1 MRPRASAGVLW
12 RAYERLAMAIGL
24 GTLALL
30 CLAWLP
36 FAALLYPVLPR
47 VPAQRLGRSVITLA
61 FRFYL
66 AVLSLL
72 CGCRFDLSALDALQR
87 ERSLIIAA
95 NHPSLLDAVV
105 LVSRLPNAVC
115 VMKASLLDNILFGA
129 AARIARYVR
138 NDGAAQLLRN
148 GCQALAEGAQVV
160 LFPEGSRTQQFP
172 LDPLGRTLGVLAKRA
187 HVPVQ
192 AVLLEYST
200 PYLGKRW
207 PLWAP
212 PVLPLVC
219 TARLGCRFDPP
230 SDHPAFTQALEQHL
244 RAELTTPA
252 P

>member
-1 MRPRASAGVLW
+1 MTLHSTKADPPPRRHPGWLW
-12 RAYERLAMAIGL
+12 RAYERMAMVIGL

-47 VPAQRLGRSVITLA
+47 VPAQRLGRLAITLA

-66 AVLSLL
+66 GVLALV
-72 CGCRFDLSALDALQR
+72 CGCRFDLSALDALHR

-138 NDGAAQLLRN
+138 
-148 GCQALAEGAQVV
+148 
-160 LFPEGSRTQQFP
+160 TM
-172 LDPLGRTLGVLAKRA
+172 
-187 HVPVQ
+187 
-192 AVLLEYST
+192 
-200 PYLGKRW
+200 
-207 PLWAP
+207 AP
-212 PVLPLVC
+212 P
-219 TARLGCRFDPP
+219 
-230 SDHPAFTQALEQHL
+230 S
-244 RAELTTPA
+244 
-252 P
+252 